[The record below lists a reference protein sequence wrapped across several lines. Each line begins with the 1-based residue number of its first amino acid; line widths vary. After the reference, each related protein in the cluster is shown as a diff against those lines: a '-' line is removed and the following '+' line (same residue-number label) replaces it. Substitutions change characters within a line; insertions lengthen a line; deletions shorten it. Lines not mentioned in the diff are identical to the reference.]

1 MIFQRHFFFRFASWR
16 SQTLLVCKRRVNSK
30 PLAKGAKDGIPLE
43 LPPKCTGADSIHN
56 LLFSIRSSSLQSPIT
71 PWYNRSSVYK
81 HSVFPSKHYNNVQV
95 FNRAAGLKIPGQN
108 ILEMVFP
115 FQQPTKSSIG
125 DCECEKLIIGDDV
138 TEIPS
143 FTFSSILKKRHKKMN
158 KHKYRKR
165 RQRDVFK
172 RRHLENIRLRKQRT
186 KEQKEQ
192 RRQEREGHS

>member
-1 MIFQRHFFFRFASWR
+1 
-16 SQTLLVCKRRVNSK
+16 V
-30 PLAKGAKDGIPLE
+30 D
-43 LPPKCTGADSIHN
+43 
-56 LLFSIRSSSLQSPIT
+56 
-71 PWYNRSSVYK
+71 K
-81 HSVFPSKHYNNVQV
+81 HSVVFPSKHNNVQV
-95 FNRAAGLKIPGQN
+95 FKRAAVLKIPGQN

-115 FQQPTKSSIG
+115 FRQPTKSSIG
-125 DCECEKLIIGDDV
+125 NCECEKLIIGDDV
-138 TEIPS
+138 TEIP
-143 FTFSSILKKRHKKMN
+143 TVAFSSILKKRHKKMN